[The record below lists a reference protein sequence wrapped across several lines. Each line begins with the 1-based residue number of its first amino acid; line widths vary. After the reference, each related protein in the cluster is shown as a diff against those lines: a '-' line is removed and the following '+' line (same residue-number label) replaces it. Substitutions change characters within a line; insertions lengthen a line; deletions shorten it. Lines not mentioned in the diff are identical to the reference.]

1 MSSLIWQHK
10 LFKVLSWDPETV
22 FTKLYWIPGFDF
34 ENVISFIIKWERAI
48 LFWKLILIGWKHS
61 MRKIWPAFKY
71 SFKATSPKHLNEY
84 FNKSRPWFCFTDE
97 IKIYQT
103 FYWPVIC
110 MIERNSKWEVIDC
123 PCEWYIK
130 KPFLHQDEDLPWFS
144 YMTSNVSLLIH
155 LNNTLAYISYRRGHK
170 TKETSFRNSKQG
182 WNPWVKIKIKGE
194 SGRTALRNTGEEFR

>member
-1 MSSLIWQHK
+1 M
-10 LFKVLSWDPETV
+10 
-22 FTKLYWIPGFDF
+22 
-34 ENVISFIIKWERAI
+34 ISFIIKWERAI

-71 SFKATSPKHLNEY
+71 SFKATSPRHLNEY
-84 FNKSRPWFCFTDE
+84 FNESRPWFCFTDE

-110 MIERNSKWEVIDC
+110 MIESNSKWEVIDC

-155 LNNTLAYISYRRGHK
+155 LNNTLAYILYRRGQPQSKRDLFHELQTRLK
-170 TKETSFRNSKQG
+170 SMSKDKDKRRKWKDSTKKYRGRGFGRNPPYYSKSQ
-182 WNPWVKIKIKGE
+182 
-194 SGRTALRNTGEEFR
+194 